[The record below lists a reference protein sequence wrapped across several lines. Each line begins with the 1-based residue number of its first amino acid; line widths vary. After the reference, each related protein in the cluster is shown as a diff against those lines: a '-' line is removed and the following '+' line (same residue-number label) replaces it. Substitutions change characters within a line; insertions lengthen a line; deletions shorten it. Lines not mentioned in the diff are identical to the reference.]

1 MGLTWAFGFAFL
13 KRTSISLTDTVV
25 WNTSFLDCTDTSLLW
40 SLMVAP
46 GPGAEGQL
54 SHMMEHSQVGCPAIH
69 RLSWPW
75 LCVFMMNRGWRNI
88 LHLWSLRCCAQRY
101 GALFVQSLLSRRWK
115 NHTDVVA
122 SHAIGTNAREQLWFK
137 SCGTF
142 FRVVFFHSLPQAGN
156 TKFNRAKLLN
166 VGYLEALKEASWDC
180 FIFHDVDLV
189 PENDFNIYM
198 CDTQPKHLVVGR
210 NNTGYR

>member
-1 MGLTWAFGFAFL
+1 MGLTWGFGFAFL

-75 LCVFMMNRGWRNI
+75 LCVHDEQRLEKHFVPLVTPMLCPALWGI
-88 LHLWSLRCCAQRY
+88 LCAVT
-101 GALFVQSLLSRRWK
+101 AV
-115 NHTDVVA
+115 
-122 SHAIGTNAREQLWFK
+122 
-137 SCGTF
+137 
-142 FRVVFFHSLPQAGN
+142 
-156 TKFNRAKLLN
+156 
-166 VGYLEALKEASWDC
+166 EALEKPHRCDC
-180 FIFHDVDLV
+180 KPCDRNKRPGTALV
-189 PENDFNIYM
+189 
-198 CDTQPKHLVVGR
+198 QKLWHLLQSCFFPFSS
-210 NNTGYR
+210 TGWQHQI